1 MNEKA
6 MKWPLLSP
14 KDYNAVFDALSQ
26 KHPKL
31 FMKEKVFI
39 FKKGV
44 HKDIF
49 NTDDEL
55 KFSKVVIRKKFLK
68 LYTRKKEYI
77 EHYINNAPRY
87 DLYGNKI
94 REVTKEDVELFA
106 KTQEEIKKQVALKK
120 SKKFEQKR
128 EN

>member
-1 MNEKA
+1 
-6 MKWPLLSP
+6 
-14 KDYNAVFDALSQ
+14 
-26 KHPKL
+26 
-31 FMKEKVFI
+31 MKEKVFI

-55 KFSKVVIRKKFLK
+55 KFSKAVIRKFLK
-68 LYTRKKEYI
+68 LYTRKREYI
-77 EHYINNAPRY
+77 ELYINNAPRY
-87 DLYGNKI
+87 DLDGNKI
-94 REVTKEDVELFA
+94 GEVTKEDVELFV
-106 KTQEEIKKQVALKK
+106 KTQEEIKKQIALKK